1 MHNFIRITA
10 LVAVLTGMATP
21 AAAATQGEFYL
32 NLLGRGVAS
41 YEANRHQDA
50 ARQLHIAAFG
60 LVETVEQYQLAQI
73 YLALTHDKMGE
84 RDRARE
90 AAHRVIVAE
99 RVERKYASGPASA
112 AVRGAFETLAGKL
125 LTSAEVAMLRG
136 GPVVPAPQSTPLRTT
151 TVVPP
156 PAPPRTV
163 TTTPQTTPPQTA
175 AAQTTTPVRPA
186 TTTPQTTTKPP
197 APQPARPAIVTPA
210 PQKTTPENTAP
221 ATITPQVVAPA
232 KPKPEP
238 AAAKPAIKPPATPA
252 NTATGAP
259 ETNGRGGSVDP
270 VRPAAPAPR
279 PLSAT
284 EVSTR
289 LAAADRAL
297 NGANLNE
304 AKRGYREVLA
314 TPGLDHDSLIRIA
327 EGLYRARDFASALNA
342 FTRLGAL
349 RRGEEP
355 YRYYVAVAAYETGDY
370 ARAKKELAAA
380 LPYIEITP
388 DVARYRTRIEGA
400 Q

>member
-10 LVAVLTGMATP
+10 LVAVLAGMATP

-41 YEANRHQDA
+41 YEANRHRDA

-60 LVETVEQYQLAQI
+60 LVDAVEQYQLAQI
-73 YLALTHDKMGE
+73 YLALTHDKLGE
-84 RDRARE
+84 KERARE

-99 RVERKYASGPASA
+99 RVERKYASGPATA

-125 LTSAEVAMLRG
+125 LTPAEVAMLRG

-151 TVVPP
+151 TVIPP
-156 PAPPRTV
+156 AAPPRTAAS
-163 TTTPQTTPPQTA
+163 TPQTTIPLSTTPQTTAPQV
-175 AAQTTTPVRPA
+175 TTPVRTA

-197 APQPARPAIVTPA
+197 SPQPARPAIVTPA

-221 ATITPQVVAPA
+221 TTITPQIPAPA

-238 AAAKPAIKPPATPA
+238 AAAKPAVKPPAPPM
-252 NTATGAP
+252 NTA
-259 ETNGRGGSVDP
+259 
-270 VRPAAPAPR
+270 AAPAPR

-284 EVSTR
+284 EVGTR

-304 AKRGYREVLA
+304 ARRGYREILA

-342 FTRLGAL
+342 FNRLGAL